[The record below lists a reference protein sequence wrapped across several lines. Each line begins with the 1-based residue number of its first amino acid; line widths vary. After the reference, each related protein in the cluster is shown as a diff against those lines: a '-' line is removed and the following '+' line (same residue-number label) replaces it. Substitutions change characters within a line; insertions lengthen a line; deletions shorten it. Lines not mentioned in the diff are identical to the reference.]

1 MPLPSPR
8 REAAWQV
15 PREGCCWA
23 WVFADGVTVH
33 HSLLGSTHVLPQ
45 LAWAVLSAL
54 VQGCEDEATLT
65 HHLAQ
70 RGWFPPRA
78 ELASTLTALQTA
90 QLASRR
96 Y

>member
-1 MPLPSPR
+1 MPPQPPP

-15 PREGCCWA
+15 PPEGCCWA
-23 WVFADGVTVH
+23 WVFADGVAVY
-33 HSLLGSTHVLPQ
+33 HSLVGSTHVLPR
-45 LAWAVLSAL
+45 LAWEVLTAL
-54 VQGCEDEATLT
+54 VHGCEDETSLA

-70 RGWFPPRA
+70 RGWFPPGA
-78 ELASTLTALQTA
+78 ELAATLTALQTA